1 MEIGEEDDDGD
12 AMGAKAAAGDVK
24 SDEAVK
30 AKAVI
35 VERRMVQASAAAMLV
50 KRVTARIIRE
60 VQQKNGARSALA
72 VRCLLLPAPC
82 TKSNESVESSRVE
95 E

>member
-1 MEIGEEDDDGD
+1 MVVGNGVGV

-50 KRVTARIIRE
+50 KWVTARIIRE
-60 VQQKNGARSALA
+60 VQQKNGGRH
-72 VRCLLLPAPC
+72 
-82 TKSNESVESSRVE
+82 SVNCSIWLCVVCCCRHKVE
-95 E
+95 